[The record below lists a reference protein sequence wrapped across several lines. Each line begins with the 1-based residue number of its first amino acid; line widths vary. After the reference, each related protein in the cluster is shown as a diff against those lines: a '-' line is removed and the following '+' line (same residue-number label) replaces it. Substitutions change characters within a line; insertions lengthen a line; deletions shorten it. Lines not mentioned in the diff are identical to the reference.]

1 MLLQYL
7 CIADSHSGLS
17 PDRGSLC
24 SEKHSPQF
32 SPLDIDTSG
41 SNQGCLYRKNI
52 FETHGKQGGHYMH
65 VQFQVS
71 QLVRQVALLQLP
83 VNNSSLSD
91 AAFLPS
97 MFFSNLAI
105 RQKTLEI
112 VLDSFIM
119 EQ

>member
-1 MLLQYL
+1 M
-7 CIADSHSGLS
+7 
-17 PDRGSLC
+17 
-24 SEKHSPQF
+24 
-32 SPLDIDTSG
+32 
-41 SNQGCLYRKNI
+41 YRKNI
-52 FETHGKQGGHYMH
+52 FETHGKQGGHYI
-65 VQFQVS
+65 QLQVS

-83 VNNSSLSD
+83 VNNRSLSD